1 MTPDLPII
9 PTSKIKKKKLEKT
22 RIHKWTLFSLC
33 FITTLVVVS
42 LIKAYLPLLVSALAM
57 LFVWSQMTKPIAE
70 IETKSTNDD
79 TNQLDLFHRQYKIG
93 RNIRRSK
100 ENYVKRKIPKLHNLD
115 RFKKK
120 LKPAITFTLKKT
132 REEVIML

>member
-9 PTSKIKKKKLEKT
+9 PTSQIKKKKLENT

-57 LFVWSQMTKPIAE
+57 LFVWSQMTKSIAE
-70 IETKSTNDD
+70 IETKYTNDD
-79 TNQLDLFHRQYKIG
+79 TNQLDLFHRKYKIG
-93 RNIRRSK
+93 RKYSK
-100 ENYVKRKIPKLHNLD
+100 IKREL
-115 RFKKK
+115 
-120 LKPAITFTLKKT
+120 
-132 REEVIML
+132 REKEDSKVA

>member
-9 PTSKIKKKKLEKT
+9 PSPESKKKKLADN
-22 RIHKWTLFSLC
+22 RIPKWTLFSLC

-70 IETKSTNDD
+70 IETKATNDD
-79 TNQLDLFHRQYKIG
+79 SNQLNLFHRQYKIG
-93 RNIRRSK
+93 RKYSK
-100 ENYVKRKIPKLHNLD
+100 VKKVLYEKED
-115 RFKKK
+115 SKV
-120 LKPAITFTLKKT
+120 A
-132 REEVIML
+132 

>member
-9 PTSKIKKKKLEKT
+9 PTSKKKEKT
-22 RIHKWTLFSLC
+22 RLHKWTLFSLC

-57 LFVWSQMTKPIAE
+57 LFVWSQMTKSIAE
-70 IETKSTNDD
+70 IETKYTNDD

-93 RNIRRSK
+93 RKYSK
-100 ENYVKRKIPKLHNLD
+100 IKRELHEKED
-115 RFKKK
+115 SKV
-120 LKPAITFTLKKT
+120 A
-132 REEVIML
+132 

>member
-9 PTSKIKKKKLEKT
+9 SSSKSQKKKLENS
-22 RIHKWTLFSLC
+22 RIQKWTFFSLC

-70 IETKSTNDD
+70 IETKATNDD
-79 TNQLDLFHRQYKIG
+79 SNQLNLFHRQYKIG
-93 RNIRRSK
+93 RKYSK
-100 ENYVKRKIPKLHNLD
+100 IKNELHAKD
-115 RFKKK
+115 DSKV
-120 LKPAITFTLKKT
+120 A
-132 REEVIML
+132 

>member
-70 IETKSTNDD
+70 IETTTRNDD
-79 TNQLDLFHRQYKIG
+79 TNQLNLFHKQYKIG
-93 RNIRRSK
+93 RKYSK
-100 ENYVKRKIPKLHNLD
+100 VKKVLQEKED
-115 RFKKK
+115 SKV
-120 LKPAITFTLKKT
+120 A
-132 REEVIML
+132 

>member
-9 PTSKIKKKKLEKT
+9 PSSKSKKNKPENS

-33 FITTLVVVS
+33 FITTLLVVS

-70 IETKSTNDD
+70 IETKGTNDD
-79 TNQLDLFHRQYKIG
+79 SNQLNLFHRQYKIG
-93 RNIRRSK
+93 RKYSMIKKDLRKKQDSK
-100 ENYVKRKIPKLHNLD
+100 V
-115 RFKKK
+115 
-120 LKPAITFTLKKT
+120 A
-132 REEVIML
+132 